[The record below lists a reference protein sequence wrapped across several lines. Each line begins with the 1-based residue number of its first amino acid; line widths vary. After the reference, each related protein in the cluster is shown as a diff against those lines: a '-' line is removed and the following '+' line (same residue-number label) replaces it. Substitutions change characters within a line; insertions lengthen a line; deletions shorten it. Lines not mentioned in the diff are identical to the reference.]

1 LRKISRRIY
10 DEQRS
15 FFLQLA
21 AISLYIFSRQKSQYI
36 NLNMLEDIKYTRTNL
51 IFLENKLNWF
61 PVYGRDLIRIF
72 RSQDAI
78 TNTLA
83 FGIMKWLWSL
93 FFYFKRKL
101 PSMYVHRGGLKML
114 GDILNLLCIFSR
126 GEIT

>member
-1 LRKISRRIY
+1 MRKISRRIY